1 MKRALDIFILVF
13 ISPLLIILLPII
25 SLLVF
30 INLGRPIFFIQDR
43 TGLHGKT
50 FKMIKFRTMKEIY
63 DKTGNKLPDKDRLSK
78 FGEFLRSSSLDELP
92 EFLNV
97 LKGDMSLV
105 GPRPL
110 LKRYLS
116 RYSEHQLKRLNV
128 KPGITGYAQVNG
140 RNAISWDDKF
150 ELDIFY
156 VKNMS
161 IILDLIILFRT
172 IKIVMLREN
181 INSNNAATMD
191 EFFGK
196 GNSKYKEKKNCD

>member
-1 MKRALDIFILVF
+1 MKRALDIFILIL
-13 ISPLLIILLPII
+13 ISPALIILVPIV

-43 TGLHGKT
+43 PGLHGKI
-50 FKMIKFRTMKEIY
+50 FRMIKFRTMKEIY
-63 DKTGNKLPDKDRLSK
+63 NKTGNKLSDKDRLSK

-116 RYSEHQLKRLNV
+116 RYSDIQLKRLNV

-161 IILDLIILFRT
+161 IMLDLIILYKT
-172 IKIVMLREN
+172 IKIVLLREN
-181 INSNNAATMD
+181 INSNSAATME
-191 EFFGK
+191 EFFGE
-196 GNSKYKEKKNCD
+196 GNSLYKDNNND